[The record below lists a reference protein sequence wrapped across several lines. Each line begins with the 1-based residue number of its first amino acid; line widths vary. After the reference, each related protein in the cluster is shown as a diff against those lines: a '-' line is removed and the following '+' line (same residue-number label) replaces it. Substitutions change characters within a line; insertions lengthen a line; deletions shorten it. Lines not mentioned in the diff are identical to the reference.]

1 MNHQRKHRGCTGS
14 VDHEGKSTM
23 EGSRSGFNVT
33 TTSFL
38 LKTKHTDIRCVTDAP
53 AALCVMG
60 ERRDRKRKNKYW
72 STTRKGGASM
82 ATFLR
87 EMAALV
93 RQNNADALA
102 QRLALSS
109 SDTSKRQFVDS

>member
-1 MNHQRKHRGCTGS
+1 MNWIS
-14 VDHEGKSTM
+14 VYPRLGVLISDLNNKSTK
-23 EGSRSGFNVT
+23 EENQPERDVT
-33 TTSFL
+33 
-38 LKTKHTDIRCVTDAP
+38 P
-53 AALCVMG
+53 
-60 ERRDRKRKNKYW
+60 KNKIEPVIFGEEVE
-72 STTRKGGASM
+72 SVKKM

>member
-1 MNHQRKHRGCTGS
+1 
-14 VDHEGKSTM
+14 
-23 EGSRSGFNVT
+23 
-33 TTSFL
+33 
-38 LKTKHTDIRCVTDAP
+38 
-53 AALCVMG
+53 
-60 ERRDRKRKNKYW
+60 
-72 STTRKGGASM
+72 M